1 LTVEPNAFRN
11 TLSYFAS
18 GVCVVTAVADGG
30 VPVGVTIS
38 AFTSLSLEPPL
49 VLFCLGIETKNL
61 GAFTGGAGFAVNIL
75 AEDQAEIS
83 ELFASRNDDKFAS
96 VSYTGSNNGCPLLAG
111 CLASLE
117 CSVVTTHDGGDHV
130 IVVGKVD
137 RVRRSGEDKPL
148 LRYRG
153 NYFRV
158 CDTI

>member
-1 LTVEPNAFRN
+1 LTVEPNAFRD

-38 AFTSLSLEPPL
+38 AFSSLSLEPPL
-49 VLFCLGIETKNL
+49 VLFCLGSETKNL

-83 ELFASRNDDKFAS
+83 ERFASRNGDKFAS
-96 VSYTGSNNGCPLLAG
+96 VPCTASKSGCLLVTG

-137 RVRRSGEDKPL
+137 RVRHTGEDRPL

-158 CDTI
+158 GDMI